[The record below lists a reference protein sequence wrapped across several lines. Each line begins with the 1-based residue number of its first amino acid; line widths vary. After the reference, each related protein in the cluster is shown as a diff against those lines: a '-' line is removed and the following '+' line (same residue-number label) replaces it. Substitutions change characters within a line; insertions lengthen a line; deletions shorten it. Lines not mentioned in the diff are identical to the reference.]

1 MRQSEALFDIFE
13 SDQIYRG
20 EASEAKLKFD
30 DVILG
35 WFGPLS
41 HPTRQINLALYP
53 PSESTSATL
62 LL

>member
-1 MRQSEALFDIFE
+1 MRQSAALFDIFE

-41 HPTRQINLALYP
+41 RPTRQFKLALKH
-53 PSESTSATL
+53 PSESV
-62 LL
+62 